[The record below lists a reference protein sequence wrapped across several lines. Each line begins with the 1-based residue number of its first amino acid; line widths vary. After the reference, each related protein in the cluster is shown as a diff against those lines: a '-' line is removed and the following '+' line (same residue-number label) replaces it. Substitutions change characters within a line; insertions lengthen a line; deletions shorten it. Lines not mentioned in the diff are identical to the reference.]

1 MPHHVLRTRRP
12 RTPLIPRP
20 LALRAAGTL
29 LAAAG
34 LFPFPLAGSAIAD
47 G

>member
-1 MPHHVLRTRRP
+1 MPHHVLRAP
-12 RTPLIPRP
+12 PAHPVIPRP

-29 LAAAG
+29 RAAAG
-34 LFPFPLAGSAIAD
+34 LFPFPRAGSAIAD